1 MKSDF
6 KKHKEITKRL
16 EKFQRSGD
24 SVHLKS
30 KLKEKSKTK
39 GNSEDQ
45 ILSNVFCEFFYVV
58 ILINYRLIMMR

>member
-6 KKHKEITKRL
+6 KKHKEIAKRL

-24 SVHLKS
+24 SVQLKS
-30 KLKEKSKTK
+30 KLKEKSKSK

-45 ILSNVFCEFFYVV
+45 ILNHPNVFVNF
-58 ILINYRLIMMR
+58 LISLF